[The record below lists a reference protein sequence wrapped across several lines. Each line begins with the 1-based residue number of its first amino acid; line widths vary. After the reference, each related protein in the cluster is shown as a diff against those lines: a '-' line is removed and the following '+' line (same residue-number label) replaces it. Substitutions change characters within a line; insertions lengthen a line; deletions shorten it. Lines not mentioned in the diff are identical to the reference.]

1 MRYEASALKE
11 FRAAKGSLSDFA
23 AVRQCK
29 DPCVFTVLFEDTT
42 ALLGLFFAFLG
53 LTAAAYFDRPERDG
67 VASIL
72 IGVILAAT
80 AMLLARESKAL
91 LIGKGALPHVQHE
104 IMAAVSGAPDVERV
118 NDMTTVHLGP
128 DQIVVALSLEFK
140 DDRSTADIEDCVE
153 RVEAKLKKCRSD
165 IVAIFVKPQ
174 TSAAW
179 RERRAQLSN

>member
-104 IMAAVSGAPDVERV
+104 IMAAVSGAPDVISAPIRSS
-118 NDMTTVHLGP
+118 
-128 DQIVVALSLEFK
+128 QSSISA